1 MRPVDTYDLYQILY
15 EMTAPERPADQDAL
29 LDLVIAVGDALDAS
43 TYSRLVGLLTDANR
57 ARIAWER
64 SERMPG
70 VFRMR

>member
-15 EMTAPERPADQDAL
+15 EMTAPEHPADQDAL

-43 TYSRLVGLLTDANR
+43 TYSRLVGLLTNANR

>member
-1 MRPVDTYDLYQILY
+1 MRPVNTADLYQILF
-15 EMTAPERPADQDAL
+15 EMTAPEHPADQDAL
-29 LDLVIAVGDALDAS
+29 QDLVTAVGDALDAS
-43 TYSRLVGLLTDANR
+43 TFSRLVGLLTNANR